1 MPNVILR
8 SHLGVVIH
16 RFGSSGIAAAVRGS
30 ISAMAWCAIVVA
42 VRHAGDNRR
51 FRAVCDQQG
60 AGQWVIIHVEELAAW
75 DDSQTQSFV
84 EKGLRMSNT
93 MDTTGEP
100 DSPSDRTSQVTDA
113 VAAAATESVDQQEV
127 VITRKVVV
135 TNEVSTR
142 TLWRI
147 VGVVVLVLVGFIV
160 IQRARDLVAML
171 IISIFFSLA
180 LVPLVEKLHKKRG
193 WKRGAAVG
201 AIYGLGALFMVVMVV
216 FLIPMMVT
224 VAQSIGDNWSTW
236 MDNINS
242 WAQDTFNV
250 SLSDIGPASSAGEG
264 AAGAAEDWG
273 KQALGGFLGALG
285 TGIGLIFSAMTIAL
299 FTFYF
304 TVDYQRIQ
312 RLVLSWFSPE
322 RQQRLGWTWD
332 QAVEQTGGYFYSR
345 LILML
350 INGLGFFFT
359 MVLVGL
365 PVLFAI
371 PLAIFAG
378 FVSEFIPAVGTY
390 IGGAV
395 PVLLTLAVEGFAQ
408 ALVVLGYVLIYQQVE
423 NYWLSPKLSS
433 KTMTLNGG
441 VAFGAALAGG
451 AIGGPMGA
459 FMALPIA
466 ALITSFLTH
475 YRKPQEVV
483 YHSVYEDPDEVLD
496 AGTDADAAASESD
509 DSAG

>member
-1 MPNVILR
+1 MMSDDQSGQSAVPA
-8 SHLGVVIH
+8 
-16 RFGSSGIAAAVRGS
+16 GSQRDKQIKTAV
-30 ISAMAWCAIVVA
+30 
-42 VRHAGDNRR
+42 
-51 FRAVCDQQG
+51 
-60 AGQWVIIHVEELAAW
+60 
-75 DDSQTQSFV
+75 
-84 EKGLRMSNT
+84 
-93 MDTTGEP
+93 DT
-100 DSPSDRTSQVTDA
+100 DSPIPDDA
-113 VAAAATESVDQQEV
+113 QEV
-127 VITRKVVV
+127 VITRKIVV

-147 VGVVVLVLVGFIV
+147 VGVGVLVLVGFIV
-160 IQRARDLVAML
+160 LERARSLVAML
-171 IISIFFSLA
+171 IISFFFSLA
-180 LVPLVEKLHKKRG
+180 MIPLVERLHHKRG

-201 AIYGLGALFMVVMVV
+201 VIYALGALFMIVMVV
-216 FLIPMMVT
+216 FLVPMMVT

-236 MDNINS
+236 MDNLNS
-242 WAQDTFNV
+242 WAKTTFNV
-250 SLSDIGPASSAGEG
+250 SISDLKDTNQAGADASSA
-264 AAGAAEDWG
+264 AENWG

-304 TVDYQRIQ
+304 TADHIRIQ
-312 RLVLSWFSPE
+312 RLILSWFSPQKQE
-322 RQQRLGWTWD
+322 KLGWTWD

-345 LILML
+345 MILMV
-350 INGLGFFFT
+350 INGSGFFFT

-390 IGGAV
+390 IGGAI

-408 ALVVLGYVLIYQQVE
+408 ALVVLGYVLIYQQIE
-423 NYWLSPKLSS
+423 NYWLSPKLSAQ
-433 KTMTLNGG
+433 TMTLNGG

-466 ALITSFLTH
+466 ALITSFLSH
-475 YRKPQEVV
+475 YRKPHDVV
-483 YHSVYEDPDEVLD
+483 YESIYD
-496 AGTDADAAASESD
+496 SD
-509 DSAG
+509 DEQPDAIDDDSGSSGATSTSSDSSS

>member
-1 MPNVILR
+1 
-8 SHLGVVIH
+8 
-16 RFGSSGIAAAVRGS
+16 
-30 ISAMAWCAIVVA
+30 
-42 VRHAGDNRR
+42 
-51 FRAVCDQQG
+51 
-60 AGQWVIIHVEELAAW
+60 
-75 DDSQTQSFV
+75 
-84 EKGLRMSNT
+84 MSDPQ
-93 MDTTGEP
+93 DTTSGT
-100 DSPSDRTSQVTDA
+100 DASSDRSTQVGDA
-113 VAAAATESVDQQEV
+113 VAAVAGESAGEQEV
-127 VITRKVVV
+127 VITRKVIV

-142 TLWRI
+142 TLWKI
-147 VGVVVLVLVGFIV
+147 VGVVVVVLVGFILL
-160 IQRARDLVAML
+160 QRAANLVSML
-171 IISIFFSLA
+171 IISMFFSLA
-180 LVPLVEKLHKKRG
+180 LVPLVEKLHKKHG

-201 AIYGLGALFMVVMVV
+201 VIYGLGVLFMVVMTV

-236 MDNINS
+236 MDNLNG

-250 SLSDIGPASSAGEG
+250 SISDLSGTNQ
-264 AAGAAEDWG
+264 AGADAASGAENWG
-273 KQALGGFLGALG
+273 KQALGGFLGVLG
-285 TGIGLIFSAMTIAL
+285 TGVGLIFSAMTIAL

-312 RLVLSWFSPE
+312 RMVLSLFAPE
-322 RQQRLGWTWD
+322 HQERLGWTWD

-345 LILML
+345 MILMV
-350 INGLGFFFT
+350 INGSGFFFT

-408 ALVVLGYVLIYQQVE
+408 ALIVLGYVLIYQQIE
-423 NYWLSPKLSS
+423 NYWLSPKLSA

-466 ALITSFLTH
+466 ALITSFLSH
-475 YRKPQEVV
+475 YRKPYEVV
-483 YHSVYEDPDEVLD
+483 YHSVYEDADGDSD
-496 AGTDADAAASESD
+496 AATDTDASASEGKGDAPAAKGNES
-509 DSAG
+509 SS

>member
-1 MPNVILR
+1 
-8 SHLGVVIH
+8 
-16 RFGSSGIAAAVRGS
+16 
-30 ISAMAWCAIVVA
+30 
-42 VRHAGDNRR
+42 
-51 FRAVCDQQG
+51 
-60 AGQWVIIHVEELAAW
+60 
-75 DDSQTQSFV
+75 
-84 EKGLRMSNT
+84 MS
-93 MDTTGEP
+93 DTTDTADGT
-100 DSPSDRTSQVTDA
+100 DSPSDRTSQIEDA
-113 VAAAATESVDQQEV
+113 VASAATEPVSEQEV

-147 VGVVVLVLVGFIV
+147 VGVVVLVFVGFIV
-160 IQRARDLVAML
+160 IQRARDLVTML

-180 LVPLVEKLHKKRG
+180 LVPLVERLHQKRG

-201 AIYGLGALFMVVMVV
+201 VIYGLGVLFMMVMIV
-216 FLIPMMVT
+216 FLVPMMVT

-236 MDNINS
+236 MDNING
-242 WAQDTFNV
+242 WAQDNFNV
-250 SLSDIGPASSAGEG
+250 SLSDIGPASSAGQD
-264 AAGAAEDWG
+264 AAGAAENWG
-273 KQALGGFLGALG
+273 KQALGGFLGAFG
-285 TGIGLIFSAMTIAL
+285 TGVGLIFSAMTIAL

-312 RLVLSWFSPE
+312 RMVLSLFSPE
-322 RQQRLGWTWD
+322 HQQRLGWTWD

-345 LILML
+345 MILML
-350 INGLGFFFT
+350 INGMGFFFT

-423 NYWLSPKLSS
+423 NYWLSPKLSA

-459 FMALPIA
+459 FMALPVA
-466 ALITSFLTH
+466 ALITSFLSH
-475 YRKPQEVV
+475 YRKPQDVV
-483 YHSVYEDPDEVLD
+483 YHSVYEDADEIPYAATGAD
-496 AGTDADAAASESD
+496 ASANDGSAAAASESD
-509 DSAG
+509 DSSG

>member
-1 MPNVILR
+1 M
-8 SHLGVVIH
+8 SDTQDTAS
-16 RFGSSGIAAAVRGS
+16 GS
-30 ISAMAWCAIVVA
+30 
-42 VRHAGDNRR
+42 
-51 FRAVCDQQG
+51 
-60 AGQWVIIHVEELAAW
+60 
-75 DDSQTQSFV
+75 
-84 EKGLRMSNT
+84 
-93 MDTTGEP
+93 
-100 DSPSDRTSQVTDA
+100 DSPSDRSSQVGDA
-113 VAAAATESVDQQEV
+113 VASVANESVDEQEV

-135 TNEVSTR
+135 TNEVSSR
-142 TLWRI
+142 TLWKI
-147 VGVVVLVLVGFIV
+147 VGVVIVVLVGFILL
-160 IQRARDLVAML
+160 QRAASLVSML
-171 IISIFFSLA
+171 VISMFFSLA
-180 LVPLVEKLHKKRG
+180 LVPLVENIHKKRG

-201 AIYGLGALFMVVMVV
+201 VVYGLGVLFMIVMVV
-216 FLIPMMVT
+216 FLVPMMVT

-236 MDNINS
+236 MGNLNG

-250 SLSDIGPASSAGEG
+250 SIADLKDTNAAGED
-264 AAGAAEDWG
+264 AAGAAEGWG

-285 TGIGLIFSAMTIAL
+285 TGIGLIFSTMTIAL

-312 RLVLSWFSPE
+312 RMVLSLFAPE
-322 RQQRLGWTWD
+322 HQERLGWTWD

-345 LILML
+345 MILMV
-350 INGLGFFFT
+350 INGSGFFFT

-408 ALVVLGYVLIYQQVE
+408 ALVVLGYVLIYQQIE
-423 NYWLSPKLSS
+423 NYWLSPKLSA

-459 FMALPIA
+459 FMALPVA

-475 YRKPQEVV
+475 YRKPYEVV
-483 YHSVYEDPDEVLD
+483 YHSVYEDADELPD
-496 AGTDADAAASESD
+496 ATTADAPAGDGSDASAKKDEGTS
-509 DSAG
+509 S

>member
-1 MPNVILR
+1 MGDTSDSV
-8 SHLGVVIH
+8 
-16 RFGSSGIAAAVRGS
+16 GSGSRDDQIAHA
-30 ISAMAWCAIVVA
+30 VVA
-42 VRHAGDNRR
+42 
-51 FRAVCDQQG
+51 
-60 AGQWVIIHVEELAAW
+60 
-75 DDSQTQSFV
+75 DSSIPEGT
-84 EKGLRMSNT
+84 
-93 MDTTGEP
+93 
-100 DSPSDRTSQVTDA
+100 
-113 VAAAATESVDQQEV
+113 QEV

-135 TNEVSTR
+135 TNEVGTR
-142 TLWRI
+142 TLWKI
-147 VGVVVLVLVGFIV
+147 VGVVVLVFVGFV
-160 IQRARDLVAML
+160 VLDRARELVSML
-171 IISIFFSLA
+171 VISMFFALA
-180 LVPLVEKLHKKRG
+180 LVPLVERLHTNRG

-201 AIYGLGALFMVVMVV
+201 AVYAAGALFMIVMVV
-216 FLIPMMVT
+216 FLVPMMVT

-236 MDNINS
+236 MDNLNT
-242 WAQDTFNV
+242 WAEDTFSV
-250 SLSDIGPASSAGEG
+250 SLGDLGSTNAAGQDAS
-264 AAGAAEDWG
+264 GAAEEWG
-273 KQALGGFLGALG
+273 KQALGGLLGALS

-304 TVDYQRIQ
+304 TVDYVRIQ
-312 RLVLSWFSPE
+312 RLVLSWFPPHHQE
-322 RQQRLGWTWD
+322 RLGWTWD

-350 INGLGFFFT
+350 INGSGFFFT

-395 PVLLTLAVEGFAQ
+395 PVLLTLAVEGVAQ
-408 ALVVLGYVLIYQQVE
+408 ALVVLGYVLIYQQIE

-459 FMALPIA
+459 FMALPVA

-483 YHSVYEDPDEVLD
+483 YHSVYEDAIDLP
-496 AGTDADAAASESD
+496 GADGDGSASEDGSAVADGDGMSEAAQATDD
-509 DSAG
+509 DSS

>member
-1 MPNVILR
+1 M
-8 SHLGVVIH
+8 G
-16 RFGSSGIAAAVRGS
+16 
-30 ISAMAWCAIVVA
+30 
-42 VRHAGDNRR
+42 
-51 FRAVCDQQG
+51 
-60 AGQWVIIHVEELAAW
+60 
-75 DDSQTQSFV
+75 
-84 EKGLRMSNT
+84 MSDT
-93 MDTTGEP
+93 TDTTGGT
-100 DSPSDRTSQVTDA
+100 DSSS
-113 VAAAATESVDQQEV
+113 EQEV
-127 VITRKVVV
+127 VITRKVIV

-142 TLWRI
+142 TLWKI
-147 VGVVVLVLVGFIV
+147 VGVIVLVLVGFIV
-160 IQRARDLVAML
+160 LKRAQNLVSML
-171 IISIFFSLA
+171 IISMFFSLA
-180 LVPLVEKLHKKRG
+180 LVPLVERIHKKRG

-201 AIYGLGALFMVVMVV
+201 VIYGLGVLFMVVMIV

-236 MDNINS
+236 MDNLNS
-242 WAQDTFNV
+242 WAQDNFNV
-250 SLSDIGPASSAGEG
+250 SISDIGPASSAGQD
-264 AAGAAEDWG
+264 AAGAAENWG

-285 TGIGLIFSAMTIAL
+285 TGIGLIFSTMTIAL

-312 RLVLSWFSPE
+312 RMVLSLFGPE
-322 RQQRLGWTWD
+322 HQERLGWTWD

-459 FMALPIA
+459 FMALPVA

-475 YRKPQEVV
+475 YSKPYEVV
-483 YHSVYEDPDEVLD
+483 YHSVYEDADEVPDAAENED
-496 AGTDADAAASESD
+496 AGEVPDAAENDDASTSDGSDAAASKSD
-509 DSAG
+509 DSSG

>member
-1 MPNVILR
+1 MGDTSDSV
-8 SHLGVVIH
+8 
-16 RFGSSGIAAAVRGS
+16 GSGSRDDQIAHA
-30 ISAMAWCAIVVA
+30 VVA
-42 VRHAGDNRR
+42 
-51 FRAVCDQQG
+51 
-60 AGQWVIIHVEELAAW
+60 
-75 DDSQTQSFV
+75 DSSIPEGT
-84 EKGLRMSNT
+84 
-93 MDTTGEP
+93 
-100 DSPSDRTSQVTDA
+100 
-113 VAAAATESVDQQEV
+113 QEV

-135 TNEVSTR
+135 TNEVGTR
-142 TLWRI
+142 TLWKI
-147 VGVVVLVLVGFIV
+147 VGVVVLVFVGFV
-160 IQRARDLVAML
+160 VLDRARELVSML
-171 IISIFFSLA
+171 VISMFFALA
-180 LVPLVEKLHKKRG
+180 LVPLVERLHTNRG

-201 AIYGLGALFMVVMVV
+201 AVYAGGALFMIVMVV
-216 FLIPMMVT
+216 FLVPMMVT

-236 MDNINS
+236 MDNLNT
-242 WAQDTFNV
+242 WAEDTFSV
-250 SLSDIGPASSAGEG
+250 SLGDLGSTNAAGQDAS
-264 AAGAAEDWG
+264 GAAEEWG
-273 KQALGGFLGALG
+273 KQALGGLLGALS

-304 TVDYQRIQ
+304 TVDYVRIQ
-312 RLVLSWFSPE
+312 RLVLSWFPPHHQE
-322 RQQRLGWTWD
+322 RLGWTWD

-350 INGLGFFFT
+350 INGSGFFFT

-395 PVLLTLAVEGFAQ
+395 PVLLTLAVEGVAQ
-408 ALVVLGYVLIYQQVE
+408 ALVVLGYVLIYQQIE

-459 FMALPIA
+459 FMALPVA

-483 YHSVYEDPDEVLD
+483 YHSVYEDATDLPG
-496 AGTDADAAASESD
+496 AGSDGSDSGDGSAVADGDGISEAAQATDD
-509 DSAG
+509 DSS

>member
-1 MPNVILR
+1 
-8 SHLGVVIH
+8 
-16 RFGSSGIAAAVRGS
+16 
-30 ISAMAWCAIVVA
+30 
-42 VRHAGDNRR
+42 
-51 FRAVCDQQG
+51 
-60 AGQWVIIHVEELAAW
+60 
-75 DDSQTQSFV
+75 
-84 EKGLRMSNT
+84 
-93 MDTTGEP
+93 
-100 DSPSDRTSQVTDA
+100 
-113 VAAAATESVDQQEV
+113 
-127 VITRKVVV
+127 
-135 TNEVSTR
+135 
-142 TLWRI
+142 
-147 VGVVVLVLVGFIV
+147 
-160 IQRARDLVAML
+160 
-171 IISIFFSLA
+171 
-180 LVPLVEKLHKKRG
+180 
-193 WKRGAAVG
+193 
-201 AIYGLGALFMVVMVV
+201 
-216 FLIPMMVT
+216 MVT

-236 MDNINS
+236 MDNLNG

-250 SLSDIGPASSAGEG
+250 SIADLTDTNAAGEN
-264 AAGAAEDWG
+264 AAGAAENWG

-312 RLVLSWFSPE
+312 RLVLSMFSPE
-322 RQQRLGWTWD
+322 RQQRIGWTWD

-345 LILML
+345 MILMV
-350 INGLGFFFT
+350 INGSGFFFV

-408 ALVVLGYVLIYQQVE
+408 ALIVLAYVLIYQQVE
-423 NYWLSPKLSS
+423 NYWLSPKLSA

-466 ALITSFLTH
+466 ALITSFLTQ
-475 YRKPQEVV
+475 YRTVQDVV
-483 YHSVYEDPDEVLD
+483 YHSVYEDPVDD
-496 AGTDADAAASESD
+496 QDGATDADAAASNGSGTSVDAGDES
-509 DSAG
+509 SS

>member
-1 MPNVILR
+1 
-8 SHLGVVIH
+8 
-16 RFGSSGIAAAVRGS
+16 
-30 ISAMAWCAIVVA
+30 
-42 VRHAGDNRR
+42 
-51 FRAVCDQQG
+51 
-60 AGQWVIIHVEELAAW
+60 
-75 DDSQTQSFV
+75 
-84 EKGLRMSNT
+84 
-93 MDTTGEP
+93 
-100 DSPSDRTSQVTDA
+100 
-113 VAAAATESVDQQEV
+113 
-127 VITRKVVV
+127 
-135 TNEVSTR
+135 
-142 TLWRI
+142 
-147 VGVVVLVLVGFIV
+147 V

>member
-1 MPNVILR
+1 MSNDDT
-8 SHLGVVIH
+8 
-16 RFGSSGIAAAVRGS
+16 GSDAASDRDAQIAAAVTPDDP
-30 ISAMAWCAIVVA
+30 IPP
-42 VRHAGDNRR
+42 
-51 FRAVCDQQG
+51 G
-60 AGQWVIIHVEELAAW
+60 A
-75 DDSQTQSFV
+75 
-84 EKGLRMSNT
+84 
-93 MDTTGEP
+93 
-100 DSPSDRTSQVTDA
+100 
-113 VAAAATESVDQQEV
+113 QEV
-127 VITRKVVV
+127 VITRRVVV
-135 TNEVSTR
+135 TNEVSTQ

-147 VGVVVLVLVGFIV
+147 VGVFVLVLIGFV
-160 IQRARDLVAML
+160 LLERARSLVAML
-171 IISIFFSLA
+171 IISMFFSLA
-180 LVPLVEKLHKKRG
+180 LIPLVERIHTKRG

-201 AIYGLGALFMVVMVV
+201 LIYGLGALFMIVMVV
-216 FLIPMMVT
+216 FLVPMMVT

-236 MDNINS
+236 MGSLND
-242 WAQDTFNV
+242 WAQSTFNV
-250 SLSDIGPASSAGEG
+250 SLGDLKGANDAGADAS
-264 AAGAAEDWG
+264 GAAENWG

-285 TGIGLIFSAMTIAL
+285 TGVGLIFSAMTIAL

-304 TVDYQRIQ
+304 TADHIRIQ
-312 RLVLSWFSPE
+312 KLILSWFSPE

-345 LILML
+345 LILMV
-350 INGLGFFFT
+350 INGSGFFFT

-390 IGGAV
+390 IGGAI
-395 PVLLTLAVEGFAQ
+395 PVLMVLALEGFAQ
-408 ALVVLGYVLIYQQVE
+408 ALVVLGYILIYQQVE

-466 ALITSFLTH
+466 ALITSFLSH
-475 YRKPQEVV
+475 YRKPHQVV
-483 YHSVYEDPDEVLD
+483 YESIYDPDE
-496 AGTDADAAASESD
+496 TP
-509 DSAG
+509 

>member
-1 MPNVILR
+1 
-8 SHLGVVIH
+8 
-16 RFGSSGIAAAVRGS
+16 
-30 ISAMAWCAIVVA
+30 
-42 VRHAGDNRR
+42 
-51 FRAVCDQQG
+51 
-60 AGQWVIIHVEELAAW
+60 
-75 DDSQTQSFV
+75 
-84 EKGLRMSNT
+84 MS
-93 MDTTGEP
+93 DTTSTTSGA
-100 DSPSDRTSQVTDA
+100 DASDDRSSQVAGA
-113 VAAAATESVDQQEV
+113 VEAAATDAQEV

-135 TNEVSTR
+135 TNEVSSR

-160 IQRARDLVAML
+160 LQRARDLVVML
-171 IISIFFSLA
+171 IISMFFSLA
-180 LVPLVEKLHKKRG
+180 LVPLVERLHKKRG

-201 AIYGLGALFMVVMVV
+201 VIYGLGVLFMIVMIV

-224 VAQSIGDNWSTW
+224 VAQSIGENWSSW
-236 MDNINS
+236 MDNLNG

-250 SLSDIGPASSAGEG
+250 SISDLKDTNAAGED
-264 AAGAAEDWG
+264 AAGAAENWG
-273 KQALGGFLGALG
+273 KQALGGFLGAVG
-285 TGIGLIFSAMTIAL
+285 TGIGLMFSTMTIAL

-312 RLVLSWFSPE
+312 RMVLSLFSPE
-322 RQQRLGWTWD
+322 HQERLGWTWD

-345 LILML
+345 MILML
-350 INGLGFFFT
+350 INGTGFFFT

-365 PVLFAI
+365 PVLFAL

-378 FVSEFIPAVGTY
+378 FVSEFIPAIGTY

-395 PVLLTLAVEGFAQ
+395 PVLLTLAVQGFAQ

-459 FMALPIA
+459 FMALPVA

-475 YRKPQEVV
+475 YRKPQEVI
-483 YHSVYEDPDEVLD
+483 YHSVYEDADE
-496 AGTDADAAASESD
+496 TPDAAEAKDAPASDGSTAPAAKSD
-509 DSAG
+509 DSTS

>member
-1 MPNVILR
+1 MRAIDDDFVPFAASAVLSDGLPWRQKNWSRPNDAQKQL
-8 SHLGVVIH
+8 
-16 RFGSSGIAAAVRGS
+16 
-30 ISAMAWCAIVVA
+30 
-42 VRHAGDNRR
+42 
-51 FRAVCDQQG
+51 
-60 AGQWVIIHVEELAAW
+60 
-75 DDSQTQSFV
+75 FV
-84 EKGLRMSNT
+84 EKGLCMSNT
-93 MDTTGEP
+93 TVTTGGT
-100 DSPSDRTSQVTDA
+100 DSPDDRASQVAGA
-113 VAAAATESVDQQEV
+113 VEAAATNAQEV
-127 VITRKVVV
+127 VITRKVIV
-135 TNEVSTR
+135 TNEVSSR
-142 TLWRI
+142 TLWKI
-147 VGVVVLVLVGFIV
+147 VGIILLVLVGFV
-160 IQRARDLVAML
+160 MLERARNLVSML
-171 IISIFFSLA
+171 VISMFFSLA
-180 LVPLVEKLHKKRG
+180 LVPLVERLHKKHG

-201 AIYGLGALFMVVMVV
+201 VIYGLGVLFMIVMTV

-236 MDNINS
+236 IGNLND
-242 WAQDTFNV
+242 WAQSTFNV
-250 SLSDIGPASSAGEG
+250 SISDLSG
-264 AAGAAEDWG
+264 ANQAGADAANGAGNFG
-273 KQALGGFLGALG
+273 KQALGGFLGVLG
-285 TGIGLIFSAMTIAL
+285 EGVGLIFSAMTIAL

-312 RLVLSWFSPE
+312 AMVLSLFAPE
-322 RQQRLGWTWD
+322 HQEKLGWTWD

-350 INGLGFFFT
+350 INGMGFFFT

-371 PLAIFAG
+371 PLAIFAA

-408 ALVVLGYVLIYQQVE
+408 ALIVLGYVLIYQQIE
-423 NYWLSPKLSS
+423 NYWLSPKLSA

-475 YRKPQEVV
+475 YRKPHEVV
-483 YHSVYEDPDEVLD
+483 YHSVYEEADGTPDVAKAKD
-496 AGTDADAAASESD
+496 APASDGSGAATSKSE
-509 DSAG
+509 DSSS